1 MSDDAPRS
9 PASTGPSAAP
19 DDAAVPAIASTP
31 GAADAPPEPPLH
43 RRPAIDYH
51 LTPEGDSWFKKAFQA
66 ATPGLTFL
74 TTTYQRSWLNRDV
87 IAGVAVAA
95 YLVPQVM
102 AYSAIVGVP
111 ASTALWTALISMLVY
126 AVVGGSRVLSVGP
139 ESTIALLAGVS
150 VAPLAQ
156 GDPQRVIALTAAL
169 SLIVAAWC
177 FLGRMF
183 RLGVVADLLSQPLL
197 VGYLAGAAILMV
209 VGQLGK
215 LTGTSVHG
223 ESIVEQ
229 FTTFLSV
236 VSQTHMATLIVGLAT
251 LAAILGLHWVAPK
264 WPSALIGV
272 VGAIVAYVVLD
283 LQSLGVAVVGEVP
296 SGFPVPSLPLV
307 TWAELKVLLIAGL
320 GVAVMA
326 YSDNMLIARGFP
338 APSLP
343 GERPSDKE
351 VDPQSELV
359 ALGTVHLAVGAI
371 GGFPVSSSGSRTAL
385 ALASRARTQV
395 YSLAASVVVVLV
407 LVVAGKI
414 TALLPQAAL
423 GAVVVYAATKL
434 VSLRAFVRLK
444 RFRRRELLLA
454 LITLF
459 GTVIYGILAGVGL
472 AVALSLLEMGQ
483 RLARPHS
490 AVLGRVPGI
499 AGMHDVRD
507 YPTAETLPGLVIYR
521 YDAPLFFANIGDLRR
536 HAQRIIDE
544 EHTAYPETRLRWFL
558 INVEAIT
565 EIDITASDGLK
576 EMQGDLAAQ
585 GILLGLVRIK
595 RDLYEPLK
603 RSGVVDLI
611 GEDML
616 FPTLPVAEQ
625 AYLTWAA
632 AHPMEP
638 VDPEAA
644 LSPEHVPDSLQQAWT
659 GSAEVSAPQVESAAH
674 GADVRVAP
682 PDDPRQG

>member
-1 MSDDAPRS
+1 M
-9 PASTGPSAAP
+9 AADP
-19 DDAAVPAIASTP
+19 VDAASSATSAESSGATAGVASAPAE
-31 GAADAPPEPPLH
+31 DLH

-51 LTPEGDSWFKKAFQA
+51 LVPEGDSWFKKALEA

-74 TTTYQRSWLNRDV
+74 RTKYQRRWLNRDV

-111 ASTALWTALISMLVY
+111 ASTALWTALVSMLVY
-126 AVVGGSRVLSVGP
+126 TVVGGSRVLSVGP

-156 GDPQRVIALTAAL
+156 GDPARVITLTAAL
-169 SLIVAAWC
+169 SFIVAGWC
-177 FLGRMF
+177 YLGRVF

-215 LTGTSVHG
+215 LTGTKVEG
-223 ESIVEQ
+223 ESIIQ
-229 FTTFLSV
+229 LS
-236 VSQTHMATLIVGLAT
+236 THLTTLIVGLST
-251 LAAILGLHWVAPK
+251 LAVILGLHWIRPK

-272 VGAIVAYVVLD
+272 VGSIVAYVVLD
-283 LQSLGVAVVGEVP
+283 LGAQGVKVVGEV
-296 SGFPVPSLPLV
+296 STGFPVPSVPAV
-307 TWAELKVLLIAGL
+307 SWADFKVLMIAGL

-351 VDPQSELV
+351 VDPQAELV

-395 YSLAASVVVVLV
+395 YSLAACLVVVIVL
-407 LVVAGKI
+407 LVAGKI

-434 VSLRAFVRLK
+434 VSVRAFLRLK
-444 RFRRRELLLA
+444 KFRRRELMLA

-459 GTVIYGILAGVGL
+459 GTVTYGILAGVGL

-499 AGMHDVRD
+499 AGMHDVAD
-507 YPTAETLPGLVIYR
+507 YPNAETLPGLVIYR

-536 HAQRIIDE
+536 HVQRIIDE
-544 EHTAYPETRLRWFL
+544 EHTAYPQARLRWFL
-558 INVEAIT
+558 LNVEAVT
-565 EIDITASDGLK
+565 EVDITASDGLK

-585 GILLGLVRIK
+585 GIEFGLVRIK
-595 RDLYEPLK
+595 RDLYDPLK
-603 RSGVVDLI
+603 RSGMVELI

-625 AYLTWAA
+625 AYLRWAA
-632 AHPMEP
+632 EHPMEP
-638 VDPEAA
+638 VNPNPVDEDEQVIDA
-644 LSPEHVPDSLQQAWT
+644 LHQAWT
-659 GSAEVSAPQVESAAH
+659 GSS
-674 GADVRVAP
+674 DRVAP
-682 PDDPRQG
+682 PEAVEAAAQGDDPRLAAAPEPAKDGV

>member
-1 MSDDAPRS
+1 M
-9 PASTGPSAAP
+9 AADP
-19 DDAAVPAIASTP
+19 VDAASSATSAESSGATAGVASAPAE
-31 GAADAPPEPPLH
+31 DLH

-51 LTPEGDSWFKKAFQA
+51 LVPEGDSWFKKALEA

-74 TTTYQRSWLNRDV
+74 RTKYQRRWLNRDV

-111 ASTALWTALISMLVY
+111 ASTALWTALVSMLVY
-126 AVVGGSRVLSVGP
+126 TVVGGSRVLSVGP

-156 GDPQRVIALTAAL
+156 GDPARVITLTAAL
-169 SLIVAAWC
+169 SFIVAGWC
-177 FLGRMF
+177 YLGRVF

-215 LTGTSVHG
+215 LTGTKVEG
-223 ESIVEQ
+223 ESIIQQATSFIDVV
-229 FTTFLSV
+229 LS
-236 VSQTHMATLIVGLAT
+236 THLTTLIVGLST
-251 LAAILGLHWVAPK
+251 LAVILGLHWIRPK

-272 VGAIVAYVVLD
+272 VGSIVAYVVLD
-283 LQSLGVAVVGEVP
+283 LGAQGVKVVGEV
-296 SGFPVPSLPLV
+296 STGFPVPSVPAV
-307 TWAELKVLLIAGL
+307 SWADFKVLMIAGL

-351 VDPQSELV
+351 VDPQAELV

-395 YSLAASVVVVLV
+395 YSLAACLVVVIVL
-407 LVVAGKI
+407 LVAGKI

-434 VSLRAFVRLK
+434 VSVRAFLRLK
-444 RFRRRELLLA
+444 KFRRRELMLA

-459 GTVIYGILAGVGL
+459 GTVTYGILAGVGL

-499 AGMHDVRD
+499 AGMHDVAD
-507 YPTAETLPGLVIYR
+507 YPNAETLPGLVIYR

-536 HAQRIIDE
+536 HVQRIIDE
-544 EHTAYPETRLRWFL
+544 EHTAYPQARLRWFL
-558 INVEAIT
+558 LNVEAVT
-565 EIDITASDGLK
+565 EVDITASDGLK

-585 GILLGLVRIK
+585 GIEFGLVRIK
-595 RDLYEPLK
+595 RDLYDPLK
-603 RSGVVDLI
+603 RSGMVELI

-625 AYLTWAA
+625 AYLRWAA
-632 AHPMEP
+632 EHPMEP
-638 VDPEAA
+638 VNPNSVDEDEQVIDA
-644 LSPEHVPDSLQQAWT
+644 LHQAWT
-659 GSAEVSAPQVESAAH
+659 GSS
-674 GADVRVAP
+674 DRVAP
-682 PDDPRQG
+682 PEAVEAAAQGDDPRLAGAAEPAKDGV